1 MSLGIFTARQFRP
14 GFLHAADITTKA
26 KRWVVQ
32 RNSKRYFHSTPS
44 TLNNPQE
51 PHSRIIGND
60 NVKTWWRQ
68 NQSAIIQAINH
79 DIQGDSP
86 ASKGNSE
93 WKRHFIFANGT
104 LEVSHEEEDPF
115 IVAEGREE
123 ARFSVWLMSCFWKI
137 HFSQIGEMEVV
148 PKKDP
153 HFTTLNNSETILARV
168 SCQLFQQLHVFK
180 QVDTTYKGW
189 LYLYL
194 RRPSQKPPSS
204 DSEFQIPIKYSIWN
218 YYKFGGTV
226 VEVLQGVQRKAAS
239 LLSPKK

>member
-1 MSLGIFTARQFRP
+1 MSLGIFTARKFRP
-14 GFLHAADITTKA
+14 GSLHAVDIRVSTKA
-26 KRWVVQ
+26 ERWAVQ
-32 RNSKRYFHSTPS
+32 RSVKRFFHSSPS
-44 TLNNPQE
+44 PSNNPQE
-51 PHSRIIGND
+51 PHSRIVKS

-79 DIQGDSP
+79 DIQGAP
-86 ASKGNSE
+86 ASKGDTQ

-123 ARFSVWLMSCFWKI
+123 DRFSVWLMSMFWKI

-148 PKKDP
+148 SRKDP
-153 HFTTLNNSETILARV
+153 HFIALNNSEIILARV

-194 RRPSQKPPSS
+194 RPSQKPPSS

-218 YYKFGGTV
+218 YYKLGENV
-226 VEVLQGVQRKAAS
+226 VEAIQGVQRKAVS
-239 LLSPKK
+239 LLSPKT